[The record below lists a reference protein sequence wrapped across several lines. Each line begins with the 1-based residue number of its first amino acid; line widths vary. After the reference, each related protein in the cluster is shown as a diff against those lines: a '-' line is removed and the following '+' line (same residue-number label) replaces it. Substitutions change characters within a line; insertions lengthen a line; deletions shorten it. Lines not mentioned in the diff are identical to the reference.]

1 MKGYDKSLSKFMDRF
16 GWLIVQMRNLN
27 PKVALHSMLL
37 ALQPSKFINNCT
49 RNIPTAW
56 KSYMSMLRATFR
68 WKRYRGSKMKFDRL
82 DKSVRKGKVA

>member
-1 MKGYDKSLSKFMDRF
+1 MDRF